1 MTDEKVVTGRVV
13 KDLEIM
19 DLHTHTVIILP
30 DVYTQAH
37 IPVAAKDIMTND
49 DLKKWPYVH
58 RVELPS
64 IVAEVGLLIG
74 NNVPKAVE
82 PLEVI
87 NSENGGPFACRS
99 VLGWQ
104 VYGSTKNQE
113 HNRVVSHRVKVK
125 VRDDVEEKLEKLFN
139 YDLNERLI
147 DDQPEKSKEDLLF
160 TKKVEILSESL
171 MGIMR
176 LLFH

>member
-13 KDLEIM
+13 KDLKIM
-19 DLHTHTVIILP
+19 DLHTQTVISLP

-49 DLKKWPYVH
+49 DLRKWPYLH

-64 IVAEVGLLIG
+64 TDAEVGLLIG
-74 NNVPKAVE
+74 NNVPKAAE

-99 VLGWQ
+99 VLVGRFMGQ
-104 VYGSTKNQE
+104 QKIKN
-113 HNRVVSHRVKVK
+113 
-125 VRDDVEEKLEKLFN
+125 
-139 YDLNERLI
+139 I
-147 DDQPEKSKEDLLF
+147 
-160 TKKVEILSESL
+160 TESSP
-171 MGIMR
+171 IE
-176 LLFH
+176 